1 MQMTGKTLIIL
12 KPDAIQRSLAGEII
26 SRLEKKG
33 LKIVAMKMV
42 LLSREK
48 AEKLYDIHRDKKFFN
63 DLVNYITSGPVI
75 AMIVE
80 GNDVINVVRK
90 LMGKTNGAEAE
101 PGTIRGDYSTSI
113 EKNLIHGSDSEES
126 FKREMPV
133 FFSESEFINY
143 QKIDEGWI
151 K

>member
-1 MQMTGKTLIIL
+1 MINRTLIIL
-12 KPDAIQRSLAGEII
+12 KPDAIQRNLVGEII
-26 SRLEKKG
+26 SRIEKKG
-33 LKIVAMKMV
+33 LKITAMKMV
-42 LLSREK
+42 LLSRER
-48 AEKLYDIHRDKKFFN
+48 AEKLYEIHRDKKFFN

-133 FFSESEFINY
+133 FFTEEEIIKY
-143 QKIDEGWI
+143 KKIDENWI

>member
-1 MQMTGKTLIIL
+1 MINRTLIIL
-12 KPDAIQRSLAGEII
+12 KPDAIQRNLVGEII
-26 SRLEKKG
+26 SRIEKKG
-33 LKIVAMKMV
+33 LKITAMKMV
-42 LLSREK
+42 LLSRER
-48 AEKLYDIHRDKKFFN
+48 AEKLYEIHRDKKFFN

-133 FFSESEFINY
+133 FFTEEEIIKY
-143 QKIDEGWI
+143 TKIDENWI

>member
-1 MQMTGKTLIIL
+1 MINRTLIIL
-12 KPDAIQRSLAGEII
+12 KPDAIQRNLVGEII
-26 SRLEKKG
+26 SRIEKKG
-33 LKIVAMKMV
+33 LKITAMKMV
-42 LLSREK
+42 LLSRER
-48 AEKLYDIHRDKKFFN
+48 AEKLYEIHRDKKFFN

-133 FFSESEFINY
+133 FFTEEEIIKY
-143 QKIDEGWI
+143 TKMDENWI

>member
-1 MQMTGKTLIIL
+1 MINRTLIIL
-12 KPDAIQRSLAGEII
+12 KPDAIQRNLVGEII
-26 SRLEKKG
+26 SRIEKKG
-33 LKIVAMKMV
+33 LKITAMKMV
-42 LLSREK
+42 LLSRER
-48 AEKLYDIHRDKKFFN
+48 AEKLYEIHRDKKFFN

-133 FFSESEFINY
+133 FFTEEEIIKYTNM
-143 QKIDEGWI
+143 DENWI